1 MTNHRKTER
10 IKAIAFTTVYDH
22 NMDVL
27 LGFLGNLTLHGA
39 MIIGEKNLER
49 DRDITLRVEF
59 QETSEIPSESLVIP
73 AHIAWVKEQ
82 EDQIYFHTGVE
93 FREVSSHAEKI
104 IRSVLEKYSFDEDIV
119 L

>member
-10 IKAIAFTTVYDH
+10 IKAVTFTTVYDH
-22 NMDVL
+22 NTDVL

-59 QETSEIPSESLVIP
+59 QETSEIPTENLIIP
-73 AHIAWVKEQ
+73 AHIAWCKEQ

-93 FREVSSHAEKI
+93 FREVSRQMEKI
-104 IRSVLEKYSFDEDIV
+104 IASVLEKYSFDEDIV